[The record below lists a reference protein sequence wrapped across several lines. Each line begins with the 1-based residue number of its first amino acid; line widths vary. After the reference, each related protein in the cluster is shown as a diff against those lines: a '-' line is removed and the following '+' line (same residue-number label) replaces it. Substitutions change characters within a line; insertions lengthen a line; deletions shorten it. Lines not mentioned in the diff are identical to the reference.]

1 MSQGMPNIR
10 YLNMSSTGMAFDP
23 KTGESFQLNDSAQL
37 IITLTQKGL
46 GTEEV
51 AKKLAST
58 FKIPYEQA
66 LTEVMEFEVQ
76 LQILGI
82 AA

>member
-1 MSQGMPNIR
+1 MSNIR
-10 YLNMSSTGMAFDP
+10 YLNISTTGMAFDP
-23 KTGESFQLNDSAQL
+23 KTGESFQLNDSAKL
-37 IITLTQKGL
+37 MIELSQKGL
-46 GTEEV
+46 ETEEV
-51 AKKLAST
+51 AKKVAAT

-76 LQILGI
+76 LRILGI

>member
-1 MSQGMPNIR
+1 MSNIR
-10 YLNMSSTGMAFDP
+10 SINISTTGMAFDP
-23 KTGESFQLNDSAQL
+23 KTGESFQLNDSAKL
-37 IITLTQKGL
+37 IIGLTQKGL
-46 GTEEV
+46 STEEV

-58 FKIPYEQA
+58 FKIPFEQA